1 MQVGFF
7 DLTVWSFLMAS
18 AHGAGFMV
26 LPFVLGVPADVA
38 AAASEH
44 AGHVVARDTGVP
56 WTDAMA
62 VAVHTLT
69 YLLVTALVVW
79 LNVPVDAARRILA
92 RLASSG
98 VVRKYRPACSC
109 AAHYLVNSPCGAD
122 RSVVHLDRCF
132 TFTITE
138 PLRGPSRRPEEQI
151 G

>member
-1 MQVGFF
+1 MGETAERRN
-7 DLTVWSFLMAS
+7 LSER
-18 AHGAGFMV
+18 GAIV
-26 LPFVLGVPADVA
+26 RRIINDVINNP
-38 AAASEH
+38 S
-44 AGHVVARDTGVP
+44 V
-56 WTDAMA
+56 
-62 VAVHTLT
+62 TLSVET
-69 YLLVTALVVW
+69 LQVW